1 MGKKLLLAGALA
13 LALTTGAVAQN
24 TEIDNINKIVP
35 AASDEL
41 VNYKTVGGWNVIRNK
56 TRGDCLVERTFPDGF
71 AMQMGLT
78 KGGEYSYLGVF
89 TKQPLELSEGS
100 NPVDIAIDGKRF
112 GGKSFPVEGAALKG
126 GWHGGYVVS
135 QDPKFV
141 YWVVNG
147 YELVA
152 FPSQSNNVFKIDLT
166 GTPRAI
172 ETARECLQV
181 L

>member
-1 MGKKLLLAGALA
+1 MGNKLLLAGAV
-13 LALTTGAVAQN
+13 ALTLAASGIAQA
-24 TEIDNINKIVP
+24 TDIDNVNDIVP
-35 AASDEL
+35 AAGDEL
-41 VNYKTVGGWNVIRNK
+41 VNYKKVGDWNVIRNK
-56 TRGDCLVERTFPDGF
+56 TRGDCLVERNFPDGY

-78 KGGEYSYLGVF
+78 KDRQYSYLGVF
-89 TKQPLELSEGS
+89 TKQPLEVSDGE
-100 NPVDIAIDGKRF
+100 NPIDIAIDGKRF
-112 GGKSFPVEGAALKG
+112 GGKSIGVQGGALQG

-135 QDPKFV
+135 EDPKFV

-166 GTPRAI
+166 GTKRAI